1 MPAWTQHET
10 NLVSQKPVRFSHQYQ
25 NGKINQIASTAR
37 ESEAEI
43 ACKRIKRT
51 MANTV
56 PPRSKVKKQFTWNSE
71 SVFKSEE
78 DWEKEFEQIAKDISK
93 IKPYQGCL
101 AEGPSTLLDALSV
114 AHNLLSRVQILF
126 MYAGFAYAVDT
137 TNQDAAGMRGRAQG
151 LYGQVLSAISFLQP
165 EILAIGQGK
174 LHEWMNRDEKL
185 ARYRH
190 SFDDLFRKQA
200 HVRSAEVEELLGLAS
215 DPLQGPSS
223 STSMLTNA
231 DFKFKP
237 TKDSAGNV
245 IDLTQGTISNLM
257 HNPDR
262 KARRTAYENYMDKY
276 IEYKNTLATN
286 LAHSIKT
293 NVFYMRARKHES
305 SLAASLF
312 DLNIPTSVF
321 YNLIDTFKKNLPV
334 WHRYFEIRRKALG
347 LKKLAY
353 YDMWAPITKKKVKVP
368 FEKAVELICES
379 LAPMGGDYVETVR
392 KGVLKDRW
400 VDLYPNQGKAEGAF
414 SWGAQ
419 GTHPFINMSYTDE
432 VTSMSTLA
440 HELGH
445 SMHSYLTWKNQP
457 FVYTDYSLF
466 VAEVASNFHQAMMR
480 GHLLNTVK
488 DKNFQLA
495 LIEEAVGGNF
505 FRYFFQMPTL
515 ARFEL
520 ETHQR
525 IERGESLTADSMIDL
540 MTDLF
545 AEGFGPN
552 FDMDRER
559 VGMTWSTFGHLFSD
573 YYVYAY
579 ATGISAAHSL
589 AGAILRGEPNA
600 VENYLGFLKSGSSDY
615 SLNVLK
621 KAGVDMTSPKAVED
635 TFAVM
640 ERYIDRLEELL

>member
-1 MPAWTQHET
+1 
-10 NLVSQKPVRFSHQYQ
+10 
-25 NGKINQIASTAR
+25 
-37 ESEAEI
+37 
-43 ACKRIKRT
+43 

-56 PPRSKVKKQFTWNSE
+56 PPRNKIKQKFTWNAE
-71 SVFKSEE
+71 SVFKSPQA
-78 DWEKEFEQIAKDISK
+78 WEKEIEQISEDIAN
-93 IKPYQGCL
+93 IKPYQGRL
-101 AEGPSTLLDALSV
+101 SESPEVLLNALEEAYDLVSRIQV
-114 AHNLLSRVQILF
+114 AS
-126 MYAGFAYAVDT
+126 MYAGFSYAVDT
-137 TNQDAAGMRGRAQG
+137 TNQEAAGMQSRAQS
-151 LYGQVLSAISFLQP
+151 LYGQVLSAVSFLQP
-165 EILAIGQGK
+165 EILAIGKDK
-174 LHEWMNRDEKL
+174 LEEWMSQNQKL
-185 ARYRH
+185 AVYRQ

-200 HVRSAEVEELLGLAS
+200 HVRSAEVEELLGLVS
-215 DPLQGPSS
+215 DPLQGPYT

-237 TKDSAGNV
+237 VKAGV
-245 IDLTQGTISNLM
+245 GKTLDLTQGTMSNLM

-262 KARRTAYENYMDKY
+262 KVRRAAYENYMDRY
-276 IEYKNTLATN
+276 VEHKNTLATN
-286 LAHSIKT
+286 LTHSIKA

-312 DLNIPTSVF
+312 DLNIPTDVF

-334 WHRYFEIRRKALG
+334 WHRYFALRRKALG

-368 FEKAVELICES
+368 FDKAVDLIGKS
-379 LAPMGGDYVETVR
+379 LAPMGKEYVDTLR
-392 KGVLKDRW
+392 KGVLKERW
-400 VDLYPNQGKAEGAF
+400 VDVYPNQGKMEGAF

-457 FVYTDYSLF
+457 FIYSGYSLF

-480 GHLLNTVK
+480 GHLLKTVK

-540 MTDLF
+540 MADLF
-545 AEGFGPN
+545 AEGFGPD
-552 FDMDRER
+552 FDMDRGR
-559 VGMTWSTFGHLFSD
+559 VGMTWSTFGHLFAD

-589 AGAILRGEPNA
+589 AGGILRGEPNA

-621 KAGVDMTSPKAVED
+621 SAGVDMTSPKAVED

-640 ERYIDRLEELL
+640 EGYIDRLEQLL

>member
-1 MPAWTQHET
+1 MATKVPLRNKLDKKFTWNAESVFPSAEAWE
-10 NLVSQKPVRFSHQYQ
+10 K
-25 NGKINQIASTAR
+25 GIKQIT
-37 ESEAEI
+37 ED
-43 ACKRIKRT
+43 
-51 MANTV
+51 M
-56 PPRSKVKKQFTWNSE
+56 SKVK
-71 SVFKSEE
+71 
-78 DWEKEFEQIAKDISK
+78 EF
-93 IKPYQGCL
+93 QGQL
-101 AEGPSTLLDALSV
+101 SEGPSVLIRALEAAYELIS
-114 AHNLLSRVQILF
+114 AAQKAF
-126 MYAGFAYAVDT
+126 MYAGFSYAVDT
-137 TNQDAAGMRGRAQG
+137 TDQHAAGMRGKAQG
-151 LYGQVLSAISFLQP
+151 VYGQVLSAVSFLQP
-165 EILAIGQGK
+165 EILAIGREK
-174 LHEWMNRDEKL
+174 LDEWMNQPAGKKL
-185 ARYRH
+185 SAYKH
-190 SFDDLFRKQA
+190 FFDDLFRKQA
-200 HVRSAEVEELLGLAS
+200 HVRSAEVEEILGLVS
-215 DPLQGPSS
+215 DPLQGPSN

-237 TKDSAGNV
+237 AKDSAGKA
-245 IDLTQGTISNLM
+245 IDLTQGTYHNML

-276 IEYKNTLATN
+276 IEHKNTLASN
-286 LAHSIKT
+286 LAHSIKA

-312 DLNIPTSVF
+312 DLNIPTDVF

-353 YDMWAPITKKKVKVP
+353 YDMWAPIAKRKVKVP
-368 FEKAVELICES
+368 FEKAVDLICES
-379 LAPMGGDYVETVR
+379 LAPMGKEYVETVR
-392 KGVLKDRW
+392 RGCLQEHW
-400 VDLYPNQGKAEGAF
+400 VDVYPNQGKAEGAF
-414 SWGAQ
+414 SWGSQ

-445 SMHSYLTWKNQP
+445 SMHSYLTWKDQP

-480 GHLLNTVK
+480 GHLLQTVK

-495 LIEEAVGGNF
+495 LLEEAVGGNF

-525 IERGESLTADSMIDL
+525 VERGEPLTADSMIDL
-540 MTDLF
+540 MAELF
-545 AEGFGPN
+545 AEGFGPD
-552 FDMDRER
+552 FEMDHER
-559 VGMTWSTFGHLFSD
+559 VGMTWSTFGHLFAD

-579 ATGISAAHSL
+579 STGISGAHAL
-589 AGAILRGEPNA
+589 AGKILRGEPNS
-600 VENYLGFLKSGSSDY
+600 VQDYLGFLKSGSSDY

-621 KAGVDMTSPKAVED
+621 KAGVDMTTPTAVEE

-640 ERYIDRLEELL
+640 ESYIDRLEKLVG